1 MNTEEN
7 STPSFDW
14 RTEVLVKLSKNED
27 RFVRRRVA
35 ENPNTPVDTLVTL
48 STDGS
53 KFVRRGV
60 ANNPN
65 APTSNA

>member
-27 RFVRRRVA
+27 RFVRRLVA
-35 ENPNTPVDTLVTL
+35 ENPNVPAEALVTL
-48 STDGS
+48 PHLARTW
-53 KFVRRGV
+53 
-60 ANNPN
+60 A
-65 APTSNA
+65 